1 MCLVTFTGLV
11 SPQNSAG
18 MELKLHS
25 PAGAEPVLY
34 TWPLTSGRGN
44 DKHDGALEIVETIRW
59 VCEDLPE
66 LKLPLENN
74 ILCDYDTRSYD
85 SMKSLCDRFNRAID
99 SVVAL
104 EKGTSLPAQRLNKYP
119 SRGLLRHILQQ
130 TYNAAVTDPEKLN
143 QYEPFSPEVYGET
156 SYDLVCQMID
166 QIEIT
171 ADDVFIDLGSGVGQ
185 VVLQMAAATPCKICL
200 GVERAEVPSRYA
212 EAMNKNFR
220 TWMQWYGK
228 KYGEYKLIRGD
239 FLTEEHREK
248 INQATIVFV
257 NNFAFGPSVDHQLKE
272 RFADLKDGARIVSS
286 KSFCP
291 LNFRITDR
299 NLSDIGTIMHVSEMS
314 PLRGSVSWTGKPVS
328 YYLHIIDRT
337 KLERY
342 FQRLKKP
349 HLKNGEDESSNSNSR
364 YSRDKG
370 KRDFAKQLVDSST
383 DSDSN
388 DSNYGPT
395 TRRAWSDYCSNKGK
409 SSQSEDDGIPN
420 GKRQNKKLRRK
431 PSRIKQGGNQQGQ
444 KAVAK
449 GRRGRVRKAKPK
461 KAIKITGLDLLH
473 TETLLSTSPQ
483 AIGKKLP
490 PAPGCIDQQLTTLSS
505 DLIVHNEL
513 DIPAEPAE
521 TPYGLQV
528 LLDMCRTNF
537 MQMINEMRSP
547 RYKVSIENHIEEE
560 KDRNKKLKNRAAQ
573 LEKQIK
579 VLIDDSVA
587 LLKARMCELGI
598 NATSPVDLLA
608 KAKEIVCRHKELQ
621 AKASKLQGQVA
632 KLETEKDH
640 LAMQRSTEVCE
651 SYLERDSGK
660 ELSPSLAQE
669 YILREISSTLTQ
681 RKKLQNEV
689 QRLEGELVSLQKQ
702 GEERKQAQVLLSTR
716 QQQIPAKVSR
726 KSREYRTRSQDWP
739 EVPDIAKIEEQNP
752 EILAQKI
759 LETGRKIEASKQL
772 SSITTNKT
780 SPYPT
785 HKPTA
790 SNQKTIVRNNMPAP
804 LPVSKRQKTVHN
816 FAPTIIATNPNNA
829 SNNQLQKVQ
838 EAPRI
843 ANFEDRLKSIITS
856 VLNEDQQN
864 RTKQSQMATPHL
876 QYNGNIPTAHA
887 PVTSISQPQPPISQN
902 FAPHNYPMAQHM
914 QSAKQIG
921 SDQPDYTQVSP
932 AKLALRRHLSQ
943 EKLSAAHPTFNPTE
957 GLVGKLTSAHATFNT
972 PEGLVATRTIGDLVS
987 GEIER
992 TLEISNQSII
1002 NAAVDMSDIQSTPT
1016 LTARS
1021 VVNANIPPRPERVSV
1036 KVPTVP
1042 HELNAAATPKESLSE
1057 PMRQVYSP
1065 ISRPSST
1072 EGGLEGLA
1080 YMAYMHSHV
1089 KVTATHQYIAAQQPS
1104 PRQQF
1109 SPRALIPQTAPE
1121 ELHAKMKRQR
1131 CCKEEEVDIAEED
1144 GVIEEK
1150 WKDTISSGFDRL
1162 VAFAST
1168 ELDKRR
1174 RSTDGA
1180 DSCNTS
1186 PDSGIGHGLGDS
1198 HIVPPSKQPIK
1209 LHPKPTLFK
1218 MPISKTYLE
1227 SSPVLD
1233 QGPDDGG
1240 PPRTPSPTSPNPY
1253 NIHFSPE
1260 PVKSPTRLNPAL
1272 MKYQRYSEDK
1282 NKKPDAHFKK
1292 KFYYREQWRD
1302 DEWAK
1307 SNDERLGPSHEPV
1320 KDKFR
1325 PKGKMWDWN
1334 RESHQIAPQ
1343 TMASEW
1349 SRSHDPYSWKN

>member
-1 MCLVTFTGLV
+1 
-11 SPQNSAG
+11 

-200 GVERAEVPSRYA
+200 GLEKADVPSRYA
-212 EAMNKNFR
+212 ESMNKNFR

-349 HLKNGEDESSNSNSR
+349 QIKNGDDDSRNSKASS
-364 YSRDKG
+364 
-370 KRDFAKQLVDSST
+370 KRLVDLSSSE
-383 DSDSN
+383 SDSN

-409 SSQSEDDGIPN
+409 SSQSEDETRN
-420 GKRQNKKLRRK
+420 LKKRQSKKLRRK
-431 PSRIKQGGNQQGQ
+431 PCRGKQRASQDKQPQ
-444 KAVAK
+444 KNGAK

-461 KAIKITGLDLLH
+461 KTIKITGLDLLH
-473 TETLLSTSPQ
+473 SETLLSTSPQ

-505 DLIVHNEL
+505 DQIVHNEL
-513 DIPAEPAE
+513 DIPADPSE
-521 TPYGLQV
+521 TPYSLQV
-528 LLDMCRTNF
+528 LLDMFRTQY
-537 MQMINEMRSP
+537 MQIIQNLRSP
-547 RYKVSIENHIEEE
+547 NYKTIVEAHIEEE
-560 KDRNKKLKNRAAQ
+560 KDRNKKLKSRAAQ

-598 NATSPVDLLA
+598 NASSPVDLLA

-632 KLETEKDH
+632 KLESERDH
-640 LAMQRSTEVCE
+640 LVKQRSAEVCQPYVG
-651 SYLERDSGK
+651 SDIAK
-660 ELSPSLAQE
+660 ELSPSMAQE
-669 YILREISSTLTQ
+669 YILREISSTLTH

-689 QRLEGELVSLQKQ
+689 QKLETELVTLQKQ
-702 GEERKQAQVLLSTR
+702 GEERKQAQVLLTSR
-716 QQQIPAKVSR
+716 QQQPPVKPSR

-739 EVPDIAKIEEQNP
+739 DVPDIAKIEEQNP

-759 LETGRKIEASKQL
+759 LETGRKIEASKL
-772 SSITTNKT
+772 SANNNK
-780 SPYPT
+780 SSYPT
-785 HKPTA
+785 GYKSS
-790 SNQKTIVRNNMPAP
+790 SNTQKGVVRNNMPAP
-804 LPVSKRQKTVHN
+804 LLVSKRQKTTHPY
-816 FAPTIIATNPNNA
+816 PTTIVPN
-829 SNNQLQKVQ
+829 KVQ
-838 EAPRI
+838 EAPRV

-864 RTKQSQMATPHL
+864 RNKQSQVQQ
-876 QYNGNIPTAHA
+876 QYNTTAPSGSLT
-887 PVTSISQPQPPISQN
+887 PVSQPTPIPQN
-902 FAPHNYPMAQHM
+902 YVAQHYQVPHA
-914 QSAKQIG
+914 QSTKPAEQ
-921 SDQPDYTQVSP
+921 QPDYTQVSP

-943 EKLSAAHPTFNPTE
+943 EKLTANNFNSAE
-957 GLVGKLTSAHATFNT
+957 GLVGKLSNANPTFNT

-1002 NAAVDMSDIQSTPT
+1002 NAAVDMSDIQSTPVV
-1016 LTARS
+1016 TARS
-1021 VVNANIPPRPERVSV
+1021 IVNSNIPPRPERVDV
-1036 KVPTVP
+1036 KGPTAVPETGS
-1042 HELNAAATPKESLSE
+1042 NANPVKESSSE
-1057 PMRQVYSP
+1057 PLRQVYSP

-1089 KVTATHQYIAAQQPS
+1089 KVAHAHQYVPSQQSS
-1104 PRQQF
+1104 PRQY
-1109 SPRALIPQTAPE
+1109 SPRTVANQVPLEDHPTN
-1121 ELHAKMKRQR
+1121 LGRSR
-1131 CCKEEEVDIAEED
+1131 RCKEEEVEILEED
-1144 GVIEEK
+1144 GVVEEK
-1150 WKDTISSGFDRL
+1150 WQDKISSGFDRL

-1174 RSTDGA
+1174 RSTDGT

-1186 PDSGIGHGLGDS
+1186 PDSGIGLGIGDS
-1198 HIVPPSKQPIK
+1198 HIVGPAKQPMK

-1218 MPISKTYLE
+1218 MPVSKSYLDT
-1227 SSPVLD
+1227 SPILD
-1233 QGPDDGG
+1233 QGPD
-1240 PPRTPSPTSPNPY
+1240 
-1253 NIHFSPE
+1253 
-1260 PVKSPTRLNPAL
+1260 
-1272 MKYQRYSEDK
+1272 
-1282 NKKPDAHFKK
+1282 
-1292 KFYYREQWRD
+1292 
-1302 DEWAK
+1302 
-1307 SNDERLGPSHEPV
+1307 
-1320 KDKFR
+1320 
-1325 PKGKMWDWN
+1325 
-1334 RESHQIAPQ
+1334 ES
-1343 TMASEW
+1343 
-1349 SRSHDPYSWKN
+1349 

>member
-1 MCLVTFTGLV
+1 
-11 SPQNSAG
+11 

-74 ILCDYDTRSYD
+74 ILCDYDTKSYA

-130 TYNAAVTDPEKLN
+130 TYNTAVTDPEKLN

-171 ADDVFIDLGSGVGQ
+171 PDDVFIDLGSGVGQ

-200 GVERAEVPSRYA
+200 GLEKAEVPSRYA

-349 HLKNGEDESSNSNSR
+349 QLKNGEDESSNSNSR
-364 YSRDKG
+364 YKNS
-370 KRDFAKQLVDSST
+370 KRDFSKHVDSST
-383 DSDSN
+383 ESDSN

-395 TRRAWSDYCSNKGK
+395 TRKAWSDYCSNKGK
-409 SSQSEDDGIPN
+409 SSQSEDEGIPN
-420 GKRQNKKLRRK
+420 GKKRHPKKIRRK
-431 PSRIKQGGNQQGQ
+431 QSRPKSQAQQDKQGQ
-444 KAVAK
+444 KNVPK

-461 KAIKITGLDLLH
+461 KTIKITGLDLLH
-473 TETLLSTSPQ
+473 SETLLSTSPQ

-505 DLIVHNEL
+505 DVITHNEL
-513 DIPAEPAE
+513 DIPADPSQ
-521 TPYGLQV
+521 TPYSLQV
-528 LLDMCRTNF
+528 LLDMFRVQY
-537 MQMINEMRSP
+537 MQMIHQLKNPAFKTTVE
-547 RYKVSIENHIEEE
+547 KQIEEE
-560 KDRNKKLKNRAAQ
+560 KDRNKKLKNRVAQ

-587 LLKARMCELGI
+587 LLKTRMVELEI
-598 NATSPVDLLA
+598 NATSPVDLLSRA
-608 KAKEIVCRHKELQ
+608 KQIVCRHKELQ

-632 KLETEKDH
+632 KLETERDN
-640 LAMQRSTEVCE
+640 LTRQRSTEVCE
-651 SYLERDSGK
+651 KYIGPDAAK
-660 ELSPSLAQE
+660 ELSPSRAQE

-689 QRLEGELVSLQKQ
+689 QKLEREVVSLQKQ
-702 GEERKQAQVLLSTR
+702 GDERKQAQVLISTR
-716 QQQIPAKVSR
+716 QQPPAKVSR

-739 EVPDIAKIEEQNP
+739 DVPDIAKIEEQNP

-759 LETGRKIEASKQL
+759 LETGRKIEASKL
-772 SSITTNKT
+772 SAVTNSKVA
-780 SPYPT
+780 SYPN
-785 HKPTA
+785 HKPGPST
-790 SNQKTIVRNNMPAP
+790 QKGVVRNHMPAP
-804 LPVSKRQKTVHN
+804 LPVTKRQKTAHN
-816 FAPTIIATNPNNA
+816 YQSAIGSTATSSTSTNTQN
-829 SNNQLQKVQ
+829 LKVQ

-856 VLNEDQQN
+856 VLNEDQQT
-864 RTKQSQMATPHL
+864 RTKQSQIPAPQLQYGGSVSTQVPPPTIASQAPPPITQNFVTPHY
-876 QYNGNIPTAHA
+876 QVPHA
-887 PVTSISQPQPPISQN
+887 QAGKPA
-902 FAPHNYPMAQHM
+902 AP
-914 QSAKQIG
+914 SAE
-921 SDQPDYTQVSP
+921 QPDYTQVSP

-943 EKLSAAHPTFNPTE
+943 EKLSNTHPNFNPTE
-957 GLVGKLTSAHATFNT
+957 GLVGKLSTAHPTFNT
-972 PEGLVATRTIGDLVS
+972 SEGLVATRTIGDLVS

-1002 NAAVDMSDIQSTPT
+1002 NAAVDMSDIQNTPIVSSK
-1016 LTARS
+1016 S

-1036 KVPTVP
+1036 KV
-1042 HELNAAATPKESLSE
+1042 LNPPPEGVNNPVNPKEAPSE

-1065 ISRPSST
+1065 ISRPSSA

-1089 KVTATHQYIAAQQPS
+1089 KVNTPHHYVGAPQPS

-1109 SPRALIPQTAPE
+1109 SPRAIIQQATVTSEDQLNSNGSKP
-1121 ELHAKMKRQR
+1121 RR
-1131 CCKEEEVDIAEED
+1131 CKEEEVEINEED
-1144 GVIEEK
+1144 GVLEEK
-1150 WKDTISSGFDRL
+1150 WQDKISSGFDRL

-1180 DSCNTS
+1180 ESCNTS
-1186 PDSGIGHGLGDS
+1186 PDSGIGLGLGDT
-1198 HIVPPSKQPIK
+1198 HIVGPSKQPIK

-1218 MPISKTYLE
+1218 MPGNKNYLE
-1227 SSPVLD
+1227 SSTILD
-1233 QGPDDGG
+1233 QGVDEAG

-1272 MKYQRYSEDK
+1272 LKYQRFPEEK
-1282 NKKPDAHFKK
+1282 KKPDAHFKK
-1292 KFYYREQWRD
+1292 KFYYREHWRD
-1302 DEWAK
+1302 DEWSK
-1307 SNDERLGPSHEPV
+1307 PSEEKLETRHEPV
-1320 KDKFR
+1320 KNKFR

-1334 RESHQIAPQ
+1334 RDSQHVP
-1343 TMASEW
+1343 ASVGNEW